1 MLVLAARDC
10 DTRKYWQRIDNS
22 ENDIDRENQGNIML
36 RAQDL
41 MTESVIAVTKET
53 EVRELAQILTENKI
67 SGAPVIDGAGKLVG
81 VVTESDLIFQNK
93 KVHIPTAVA
102 ILDAF
107 FFLESPEKMEQEM
120 KKMAGVTVGE
130 IYAAEVISVQKD
142 TPLEELATLMA
153 EKNIHTL
160 PVLDQEELVG
170 VIGKSDI
177 IRTIAEGR

>member
-1 MLVLAARDC
+1 
-10 DTRKYWQRIDNS
+10 
-22 ENDIDRENQGNIML
+22 ML

-41 MTESVIAVTKET
+41 MTESVIAVTKDT

-67 SGAPVIDGAGKLVG
+67 SGAPVVDGAGKLVG